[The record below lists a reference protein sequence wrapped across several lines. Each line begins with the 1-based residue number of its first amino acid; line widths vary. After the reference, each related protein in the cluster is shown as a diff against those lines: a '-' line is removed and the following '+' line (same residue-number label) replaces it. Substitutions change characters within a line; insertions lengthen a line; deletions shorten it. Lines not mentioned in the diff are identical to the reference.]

1 VKVVAVGGKAFV
13 TGFVLSGVSG
23 EYVSN
28 APAALERIESLSKD
42 PNVGLIMVSDEVAK
56 PIADQLTQLR
66 AKRAIPLIYE
76 VPGPGS
82 KKEKVE
88 YRAMLRAILG
98 V

>member
-1 VKVVAVGGKAFV
+1 LKVVAVGGKAFV

-23 EYVSN
+23 EYVST
-28 APAALERIESLSKD
+28 PSAALERIESLSKD
-42 PNVGLIMVSDEVAK
+42 PTVGLIMVSDEVSK
-56 PIADQLTQLR
+56 PIADQLTLMR
-66 AKRAIPLIYE
+66 AKKAIPLIYE

>member
-1 VKVVAVGGKAFV
+1 MKVVAVGGKAFV

-23 EYVSN
+23 EYVSG
-28 APAALERIESLSKD
+28 ASSALEKIENLSKD
-42 PNVGLIMVSDEVAK
+42 PTVGLIMVSDEVAK
-56 PIADQLTQLR
+56 PIEDQLTQLR
-66 AKRAIPLIYE
+66 AKRAVPLIYE

>member
-1 VKVVAVGGKAFV
+1 LKVVAVGGKAFV

-23 EYVSN
+23 EY
-28 APAALERIESLSKD
+28 APSPGVALEKIEKLAGD
-42 PNVGLIMVSDEVAK
+42 PSIGLIMVSDDVAK
-56 PIADQLTQLR
+56 PITEQLTALR
-66 AKRAIPLIYE
+66 SKKAIPLIYE

-82 KKEKVE
+82 KKEKVD

>member
-1 VKVVAVGGKAFV
+1 MKVVAVGGKAFV

-23 EYVSN
+23 AYVSS
-28 APAALERIESLSKD
+28 PSAALQKVEELARD
-42 PNVGLIMVSDEVAK
+42 PTVGLIMVSDEVSK
-56 PIADQLTQLR
+56 PITDQLTTL
-66 AKRAIPLIYE
+66 KTKKAIPLIYE

>member
-1 VKVVAVGGKAFV
+1 MKVVAIGGKAFV

-28 APAALERIESLSKD
+28 PTSALERIESLSKD
-42 PNVGLIMVSDEVAK
+42 PTVGLIMVSDEFSK
-56 PIADQLTQLR
+56 TLGDRLTTLK

>member
-1 VKVVAVGGKAFV
+1 MKVVAVGGKAFV

-23 EYVSN
+23 EYAST
-28 APAALERIESLSKD
+28 PDAALAKIEALSGD
-42 PNVGLIMVSDEVAK
+42 PTVGLIMVSDEVAK
-56 PIADQLTQLR
+56 PITDRLTVMK
-66 AKRAIPLIYE
+66 AKKAIPLIYE

>member
-1 VKVVAVGGKAFV
+1 MKVVAVGGKAFV

-23 EYVSN
+23 EYVST
-28 APAALERIESLSKD
+28 PSAALERIESLSKD
-42 PNVGLIMVSDEVAK
+42 PTVGLIMVSDEVSK
-56 PIADQLTQLR
+56 PIADQLTLMR
-66 AKRAIPLIYE
+66 AKKAIPLIYE

>member
-1 VKVVAVGGKAFV
+1 MAVGGKAFV

-23 EYVSN
+23 EFVDR
-28 APAALERIESLSKD
+28 PEAALIKIRELVKD
-42 PNVGLIMVSDEVAK
+42 PQVGLIMVSDEVAK
-56 PIADQLTQLR
+56 PIRGELMAVK
-66 AKRAIPLIYE
+66 AKRAVPLIYE

-82 KKEKVE
+82 KAEKVE

>member
-1 VKVVAVGGKAFV
+1 MKVVAVGGKAFV
-13 TGFVLSGVSG
+13 TGFVLSGVTG
-23 EYVSN
+23 EYASS
-28 APAALERIESLSKD
+28 ATMALDKIEKLSKD

-56 PIADQLTQLR
+56 PIAGELTAMR
-66 AKRAIPLIYE
+66 AKKAIPLIYE